1 MKTQLINYSKTR
13 QVYADYRKAG
23 YSKKYLAEHEPDII
37 LHKAAKKF
45 LDEAGLKHFPSV
57 KQLDTEYAELL
68 LKKKE
73 IYTAYRKAR
82 EESRELLT
90 VKANVD
96 RVLGIEEDDAPGK
109 EAPSETRS

>member
-1 MKTQLINYSKTR
+1 MRTTAKPDTPRNSLT
-13 QVYADYRKAG
+13 
-23 YSKKYLAEHEPDII
+23 EHEPDII
-37 LHKAAKKF
+37 LHKAAKKY
-45 LDEAGLKHFPSV
+45 LDDAGLKHFPSV

-68 LKKKE
+68 SKKKE
-73 IYTAYRKAR
+73 IYAAYRKAR

-96 RVLGIEEDDAPGK
+96 RILGIEKDDASEK

>member
-1 MKTQLINYSKTR
+1 MAFSFPTTFGRYLPTICGSLLPTR
-13 QVYADYRKAG
+13 T
-23 YSKKYLAEHEPDII
+23 AEHESEII
-37 LHKAAKKF
+37 LHKAAKKY

-57 KQLDTEYAELL
+57 KQLDAEYAELL
-68 LKKKE
+68 SKKKE
-73 IYTAYRKAR
+73 IYVAYRKAR

-96 RVLGIEEDDAPGK
+96 RVLGIEKDDAPEK